1 MANEST
7 TAVLS
12 ELLPSIVAEAM
23 FQAQEQSIMRGLVK
37 NYTMGANNGKTIT
50 VPIWDNIAAADI
62 AEGTDLTN
70 TELNTTS
77 AVLTVSEVGVMATVT
92 DLALRTS
99 ATNVVADAGRL
110 MGAAIA
116 KKIDQDLMGLFDATT
131 PVSSP
136 VGFSNTIGN
145 ATTAMSAAQIFEAV
159 ARLRQNG
166 VSGADIFCVVNPLV
180 AYDMKS
186 GLTNTFAGHAGDLSN
201 EALRNGYVGTIAGV
215 RVFESAN
222 VPHTAGDSIG
232 GIFHRD
238 ALGLAM
244 MQDIQ
249 IETQRDASLRATELV
264 ATAVYG
270 QGILLDKYGFALS
283 ADSSLVN

>member
-50 VPIWDNIAAADI
+50 VPKWDTVAAASVD
-62 AEGTDLTN
+62 EGTDLTN
-70 TELNTTS
+70 TALNTTS
-77 AVLTVSEVGVMATVT
+77 SVLTVSEVGVMATVT

-99 ATNVVADAGRL
+99 ASNVVADAGRL
-110 MGAAIA
+110 MGEAIA
-116 KKIDQDLMGLFDATT
+116 KKIDQDLLGLFD
-131 PVSSP
+131 
-136 VGFSNTIGN
+136 GFSTALGDG
-145 ATTAMSAAQIFEAV
+145 TTAITAAKIFEAV
-159 ARLRQNG
+159 AKLRNNG
-166 VSGADIFCVVNPLV
+166 VSGADMYCVLHPHV
-180 AYDMKS
+180 AYDLKANM
-186 GLTNTFAGHAGDLSN
+186 TNTFANANANDLAN
-201 EALRNGYVGTIAGV
+201 EALRTGYVGQIAGV
-215 RVFESAN
+215 QIFESAN
-222 VPHTAGDSIG
+222 ITDTSGDSKG
-232 GIFHRD
+232 GLFHRD

-244 MQDIQ
+244 MQDIN

-270 QGILLDKYGFALS
+270 TGELFDTYGIEMNF
-283 ADSSLVN
+283 DSSIV

>member
-23 FQAQEQSIMRGLVK
+23 FQAQERSIMRNLVK

-50 VPIWDNIAAADI
+50 VPKWDTVAAAGLT
-62 AEGTDLTN
+62 EGTDLTN
-70 TELNTTS
+70 TALNTTS
-77 AVLTVSEVGVMATVT
+77 SVLTVSEVGVMATVT

-110 MGAAIA
+110 MGEAIA
-116 KKIDQDLMGLFDATT
+116 KKMDQDLLGLFSGFGTSIGDGTT
-131 PVSSP
+131 QL
-136 VGFSNTIGN
+136 G
-145 ATTAMSAAQIFEAV
+145 AAAIFEAV
-159 ARLRQNG
+159 AKLRAQG
-166 VSGADIFCVVNPLV
+166 VSGADIYAVVHPYV
-180 AYDMKS
+180 AYDLKS

-201 EALRNGYVGTIAGV
+201 EALRSGYVGTIAGV
-215 RVFESAN
+215 QVFESAN
-222 VPHTAGDSIG
+222 ITDTSGDSIG
-232 GIFHRD
+232 AVFHRD

-244 MQDIQ
+244 MQDIN

-270 QGILLDKYGFALS
+270 AGELFDNYGIGMNF
-283 ADSSLVN
+283 DSSIV

>member
-23 FQAQEQSIMRGLVK
+23 FQAQERSVMRNLVK

-50 VPIWDNIAAADI
+50 VPKWDTVAAAGLT
-62 AEGTDLTN
+62 EGTDLTN
-70 TELNTTS
+70 TALNTTS

-110 MGAAIA
+110 MGEAIA
-116 KKIDQDLMGLFDATT
+116 KKIDQDLLGLFA
-131 PVSSP
+131 
-136 VGFSNTIGN
+136 GFSTSLGDG
-145 ATTAMSAAQIFEAV
+145 TTAISAARIFEAV
-159 ARLRQNG
+159 AKLRAQG
-166 VSGADIFCVVNPLV
+166 VSGADLFAVVHPYV
-180 AYDMKS
+180 AYDIKS

-201 EALRNGYVGTIAGV
+201 EALRSGYVGTIAGV
-215 RVFESAN
+215 QIFESAN
-222 VPHTAGDSIG
+222 IADTAGDSVG
-232 GIFHRD
+232 AVFHRD

-244 MQDIQ
+244 MQDIN

-270 QGILLDKYGFALS
+270 AGELFDNYGIGLNF
-283 ADSSLVN
+283 DSSIV

>member
-7 TAVLS
+7 TGVLS

-23 FQAQEQSIMRGLVK
+23 FQAQERSVMRNLVK

-50 VPIWDNIAAADI
+50 VPKWDTVAAAGLT
-62 AEGTDLTN
+62 EGTDLTN
-70 TELNTTS
+70 TALNTTS

-110 MGAAIA
+110 MGEAIA
-116 KKIDQDLMGLFDATT
+116 KKIDQDLLGLFA
-131 PVSSP
+131 
-136 VGFSNTIGN
+136 GFSTSLGDG
-145 ATTAMSAAQIFEAV
+145 TTAISAARIFEAV
-159 ARLRQNG
+159 AKLRANG
-166 VSGADIFCVVNPLV
+166 VSGADLFAVVHPYV
-180 AYDMKS
+180 AYDIKS

-201 EALRNGYVGTIAGV
+201 EALRSGYVGTIAGV
-215 RVFESAN
+215 QIFESAN
-222 VPHTAGDSIG
+222 IADTAGDSVG
-232 GIFHRD
+232 AVFHRD

-244 MQDIQ
+244 MQDIN

-270 QGILLDKYGFALS
+270 AGELFDNYGIGLNF
-283 ADSSLVN
+283 DSSIV

>member
-50 VPIWDNIAAADI
+50 VPIWDTVAAAAV

-70 TELNTTS
+70 TALNTES
-77 AVLTVSEVGVMATVT
+77 AVLTVGEVGVMATVT
-92 DLALRTS
+92 DLAVRTS
-99 ATNVVADAGRL
+99 ASNVVADAGRL
-110 MGAAIA
+110 MGEAIA
-116 KKIDQDLMGLFDATT
+116 KKIDQDLMGQFDNFT
-131 PVSSP
+131 
-136 VGFSNTIGN
+136 
-145 ATTAMSAAQIFEAV
+145 TTALGGADVTITAAKIFEAV
-159 ARLRQNG
+159 AKLRSQG
-166 VSGADIFCVVNPLV
+166 VSGADIFCVLHPEV
-180 AYDMKS
+180 AYDLKANM
-186 GLTNTFAGHAGDLSN
+186 TNTFANANANDLAN
-201 EALRNGYVGTIAGV
+201 EALRTGYVGTIAGV
-215 RVFESAN
+215 NIFETAN
-222 VPHTAGDSIG
+222 MENTGTAGDYKG
-232 GIFHRD
+232 GVFHRD

-244 MQDIQ
+244 MQDIN

-270 QGILLDKYGFALS
+270 QGVLLNKYGVEMHF
-283 ADSSLVN
+283 DSSIV

>member
-7 TAVLS
+7 TGVLS

-23 FQAQEQSIMRGLVK
+23 FQAQERSVMRNLVK

-50 VPIWDNIAAADI
+50 VPKWDTVAAAGLT
-62 AEGTDLTN
+62 EGTDLTN
-70 TELNTTS
+70 TALNTTS

-110 MGAAIA
+110 MGEAIA
-116 KKIDQDLMGLFDATT
+116 KKIDQDLLGLFA
-131 PVSSP
+131 
-136 VGFSNTIGN
+136 GFSTSLGDG
-145 ATTAMSAAQIFEAV
+145 TTAISAARIFEAV
-159 ARLRQNG
+159 AKLRAQG
-166 VSGADIFCVVNPLV
+166 VSGADLFAVVHPYV
-180 AYDMKS
+180 AYDIKS

-201 EALRNGYVGTIAGV
+201 EALRSGYVGTIAGV
-215 RVFESAN
+215 QIFESAN
-222 VPHTAGDSIG
+222 IADTAGDSVG
-232 GIFHRD
+232 AVFHRD

-244 MQDIQ
+244 MQDIN

-270 QGILLDKYGFALS
+270 AGELFDNYGIGLNF
-283 ADSSLVN
+283 DSSIV

>member
-23 FQAQEQSIMRGLVK
+23 FQAQERSIMRNLVK

-50 VPIWDNIAAADI
+50 VPKWDTVAAAGLT
-62 AEGTDLTN
+62 EGTDLTN
-70 TELNTTS
+70 TALNTTS
-77 AVLTVSEVGVMATVT
+77 AVLTVAEVGVMATVT

-110 MGAAIA
+110 MGEAIA
-116 KKIDQDLMGLFDATT
+116 KKMDQDLLGLFSGFGTAIGDGTT
-131 PVSSP
+131 QM
-136 VGFSNTIGN
+136 G
-145 ATTAMSAAQIFEAV
+145 AAAIFEAV
-159 ARLRQNG
+159 AKLRAQG
-166 VSGADIFCVVNPLV
+166 VSGADIYAVVHPYV
-180 AYDMKS
+180 AYDLKS

-201 EALRNGYVGTIAGV
+201 EALRSGYVGTIAGV
-215 RVFESAN
+215 QIFESAN
-222 VPHTAGDSIG
+222 ITDTSGDSIG
-232 GIFHRD
+232 AVFHRD

-244 MQDIQ
+244 MQDIN

-270 QGILLDKYGFALS
+270 AGELFDNYGIGMNF
-283 ADSSLVN
+283 DSSIV